1 MEDYCVYSLRAGK
14 TKWQILSP
22 SLIEFFSSGQTDE
35 THMKSSLPSRQG
47 KFWNMI
53 NKIMNYRTYTYLY
66 NPNTH
71 LNHSGLRSRRR
82 RGGGRMIGNLH
93 TLTTHGGQD
102 QETLCIDV

>member
-71 LNHSGLRSRRR
+71 LNHSGLRRRRR
-82 RGGGRMIGNLH
+82 RGGGDDRKLAHTYNTQGSRSGNLVH
-93 TLTTHGGQD
+93 
-102 QETLCIDV
+102 